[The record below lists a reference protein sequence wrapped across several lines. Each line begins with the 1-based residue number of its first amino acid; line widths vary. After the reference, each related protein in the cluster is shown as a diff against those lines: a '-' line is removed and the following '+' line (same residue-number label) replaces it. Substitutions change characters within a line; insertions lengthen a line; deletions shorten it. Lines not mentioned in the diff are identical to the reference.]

1 MDPRTEQQ
9 LTNEP
14 AYTGDPTHP
23 GDPVYG
29 SDPTYQAEGQ
39 RSPEQLSSEIAHT
52 RANLAGDLDALQDR
66 VSPHAVM
73 ERRKAAA
80 RGGVHRMRDRVMGS
94 AHGARSGASGA
105 ASSVGSTAQDAAS
118 TVEDKYDGSPLAAGL
133 MAFGAGMVAS
143 ALVSPSRKETE
154 MARRLVDTAHE
165 KGVVDEVKSVGQDMG
180 QQLKEGAKEKA
191 AEVQGTA
198 QESAERV
205 KAEGQNSAQSVKDDA
220 QSGSTSAGTPPPPVP
235 PGPPSG
241 TTGPAGTP
249 RTGI

>member
-14 AYTGDPTHP
+14 AYTGAPTHP

-29 SDPTYQAEGQ
+29 SDPTYQAEDK
-39 RSPEQLSSEIAHT
+39 RSPEQLSSEIAST
-52 RANLAGDLDALQDR
+52 RSDLADNLDALQDR

-154 MARRLVDTAHE
+154 IARRVVVPAPE
-165 KGVVDEVKSVGQDMG
+165 KGGVDVVKCVGQGLG
-180 QQLKEGAKEKA
+180 QQL
-191 AEVQGTA
+191 
-198 QESAERV
+198 QE
-205 KAEGQNSAQSVKDDA
+205 DA
-220 QSGSTSAGTPPPPVP
+220 PV
-235 PGPPSG
+235 
-241 TTGPAGTP
+241 
-249 RTGI
+249 